1 MSACLSVF
9 LPVCLPAWLSGCL
22 SVCLAVCLSV
32 RLSVCLPVCLS
43 VLYNHVVVAWYII
56 YISYHI
62 ISYHI
67 ISYHIISYH
76 IISYHIISYHIIS
89 YHIISYHI
97 ISYHIIYLVL
107 TCWHVCMWY
116 CLLYICIDFFGS
128 VNSARK
134 RLDLGA
140 DARNIYKASLHARW
154 CGSNGPRSLLFGVLA
169 GQRASRR
176 FLAMSASS
184 CTCTLC
190 CCILQIFV
198 GWRSFLHI
206 FSDISTVTTDSCQDI
221 LVKAE
226 QLREP
231 GQTTLLSTCL
241 VQEEVFELPPG
252 RVHRF
257 QVTHAELALK
267 HSTPPRFHRASQ
279 WWRSTDIRL
288 QGLKANPVGDQD
300 ACS

>member
-1 MSACLSVF
+1 M
-9 LPVCLPAWLSGCL
+9 
-22 SVCLAVCLSV
+22 
-32 RLSVCLPVCLS
+32 
-43 VLYNHVVVAWYII
+43 
-56 YISYHI
+56 
-62 ISYHI
+62 
-67 ISYHIISYH
+67 
-76 IISYHIISYHIIS
+76 
-89 YHIISYHI
+89 
-97 ISYHIIYLVL
+97 L
-107 TCWHVCMWY
+107 TCVNVI
-116 CLLYICIDFFGS
+116 LLIIHMYWNIGS
-128 VNSARK
+128 VHSARK

-190 CCILQIFV
+190 CCILRICWMKV
-198 GWRSFLHI
+198 LSPHFLRH
-206 FSDISTVTTDSCQDI
+206 FHGDDWWQCQDI

-252 RVHRF
+252 RVHRK
-257 QVTHAELALK
+257 VTWVIHLLK

-288 QGLKANPVGDQD
+288 QGLKTNPVGDQH